1 MFKALARAV
10 LPAAFCL
17 LFLSILAGQ
26 WPAEPP
32 AYRTGLIPLSDE
44 ELAEVLATRPQ
55 ITRVHLNWLGLE
67 RVNAV
72 WKGKGRP
79 PLDSALARPVGR
91 EVESSVG
98 GRATA
103 AQLLDTTEEI
113 AADLPVAVDNSK
125 LKYFPPIRSQD
136 PLGSCAAFASTYY
149 QLSHMTAFQR
159 NWDIKDPADN
169 ARKFSPKWTY
179 NLVNRGYDGGA
190 SFNQVYQILEKHGA
204 ATWAELPYDENFKA
218 WCLDPTVWRNAL
230 SVRQDLAQIMPSNP
244 ESIKELLTN
253 GYVLVFGTFIL
264 SWQFTIIQDD
274 PSTADDSSEI
284 GKSIGYWVTGQQ
296 GAHAMTIVGYNDAIW
311 TDINGNGLVD
321 PGEKGAFRIANSW
334 GSSWQDGGFT
344 WLAYDA
350 LGSVSA
356 VFGAP
361 LMDRENAFFDYMVWA
376 LTTRES
382 YSPHM
387 VAEFTL
393 YHPTRNQLKVTLG
406 RSTISS
412 STPTSVWTPAALR
425 GSEFDGSGG
434 SFDGTTTP
442 VDAGF
447 VLDFSDLLVDVADL
461 SRYHLGIEDTSRTD
475 RYDSAA
481 ILRAF
486 KLVDLTTDPPTE
498 TDCAD
503 IPQTV
508 DGDEIFAFVD
518 YDYQGPPTNHPPELS
533 NPSSFQTRTGTPSST
548 FCYGVHYYDEDGDPP
563 SVANAVIDGLPQAM
577 TLGWDSPADGSYEL
591 WTSLPLGGHDY
602 YFSFQDSRGDWA
614 REPRF
619 GVLTGPEIFSC
630 RIADCLPGVNAGD
643 PAFVLTVRGQEF
655 ADGAVVQWEGADRPT
670 TFVSSSQLTIPVDAA
685 DVATGRIVPITV
697 RNPDGG
703 VSNTVGY
710 QVRNTPP
717 SFTYCTP
724 NHASAGGNDFTLTLL
739 GARFA
744 PGAYFY
750 WNGISKATTFIGPNE
765 LRVQIKTADIAA
777 YGEREVMVLNP
788 GPDGGLSLPRTFLVS
803 YFTVEPS
810 PRTLTVYAGQSAL
823 YGVSVRPQLAAFDL
837 PVTLTLPGTLPKG
850 VTASLSANVV
860 TPGSSGGGATLTLT
874 TTSRTSSGAGQI
886 FAMPNSRLL
895 GQGLLSLAASF
906 LIIAVFSRWSRRAR
920 FVRGSCAAALAIL
933 LIVFISRC
941 SAGGG
946 GGSTEKGTPAGTYV
960 IEIQGTSGALHYGSD
975 VALVVQ

>member
-1 MFKALARAV
+1 MTRAPARIIFGAV
-10 LPAAFCL
+10 SIFLLLGGAAGP
-17 LFLSILAGQ
+17 S
-26 WPAEPP
+26 PSDDTPH
-32 AYRTGLIPLSDE
+32 RTGLIPLGDE

-72 WKGKGRP
+72 RKGKGRP
-79 PLDSALARPVGR
+79 PLDPALARPVGR
-91 EVESSVG
+91 EVESVVG
-98 GRATA
+98 GRPAGSRIFAEAGTMA
-103 AQLLDTTEEI
+103 E
-113 AADLPVAVDNSK
+113 DLPIAVDNST
-125 LKYFPPIRSQD
+125 LKYFPPIRDQG

-159 NWDIKDPADN
+159 NWDIKDPAEN

-190 SFNQVYQILEKHGA
+190 SFNQIYPILEKHGA

-218 WCLDPTVWRNAL
+218 WCLDPTVWRNAIY
-230 SVRQDLAQIMPSNP
+230 VRPEQARVVYPSN
-244 ESIKELLTN
+244 IKELLTN

-274 PSTADDSSEI
+274 PSTPDDSSEI

-334 GSSWQDGGFT
+334 GSSWQDGGLT

-350 LGSVSA
+350 LENASA

-361 LMDRENAFFDYMVWA
+361 LMDRENAFFDDVVWV
-376 LTTRES
+376 LTARDS
-382 YSPHM
+382 YSPRM

-406 RSTISS
+406 RSPVS
-412 STPTSVWTPAALR
+412 STTPESMWTPAALQ
-425 GSEFDGSGG
+425 GNTFDGSGG
-434 SFDGTTTP
+434 AFDGTTTP

-447 VLDFSDLLVDVADL
+447 VLDFSDLLVVVADL

-498 TDCAD
+498 TACAD
-503 IPQTV
+503 VPQTV

-518 YDYQGPPTNHPPELS
+518 YDYQGPPTNHPPALS
-533 NPSSFQTRTGTPSST
+533 DPSSLQTWTGTPSST
-548 FCYGVHYYDEDGDPP
+548 LCYRVHYYDEDGDPP
-563 SVANAVIDGLPQAM
+563 SVANAVIDGLPRAM
-577 TLGWDSPADGSYEL
+577 TLRWDSPADGSYEL

-630 RIADCLPGVNAGD
+630 VIASCSPWVNAGN
-643 PAFVLTVRGQEF
+643 PAFVLTVWGQEF
-655 ADGAVVQWEGADRPT
+655 ADGAVVQWESADRPT

-710 QVRNTPP
+710 QVRYTPP
-717 SFTYCTP
+717 SFTSCAP
-724 NHASAGGNDFTLTLL
+724 NHASAGGNDFILRLL

-750 WNGISKATTFIGPNE
+750 WNGTSKATTFIGPNE
-765 LRVQIKTADIAA
+765 LRVQVKAADIAA
-777 YGEREVMVLNP
+777 FGEQELMVLNP
-788 GPDGGLSLPRTFLVS
+788 GPGGGLSLPRTFPVS

-810 PRTLTVYAGQSAL
+810 PRTVTVYAGQSAR
-823 YGVSVRPQLAAFDL
+823 YGVSVKPQLAAFDL

-850 VTASLSANVV
+850 VTASLSTNVV
-860 TPGSSGGGATLTLT
+860 TPGSFGIGSALTLT
-874 TTSRTSSGAGQI
+874 TTSRTSPGVGRI
-886 FAMPNSRLL
+886 FAMPGSKLL
-895 GQGLLSLAASF
+895 GQGLLVLAASF
-906 LIIAVFSRWSRRAR
+906 LIIAMFSRWSRRAR
-920 FVRGSCAAALAIL
+920 LARGSLAAALAIVL
-933 LIVFISRC
+933 VIFISRC

-946 GGSTEKGTPAGTYV
+946 GSSTERGTPPGTYV

-975 VALVVQ
+975 VTLVVQ